1 MRIRKLITVP
11 RDNIDKTVADLHQ
24 KSSIS
29 FNGASHIRD
38 ANLKRKA
45 LAEMKKKRLKAS
57 LHKLKLSPMNDS
69 CVVTTLGAS
78 NIAFGPTFSDYAVS
92 RCHC

>member
-1 MRIRKLITVP
+1 
-11 RDNIDKTVADLHQ
+11 
-24 KSSIS
+24 
-29 FNGASHIRD
+29 
-38 ANLKRKA
+38 
-45 LAEMKKKRLKAS
+45 MKKKRLKAS

-78 NIAFGPTFSDYAVS
+78 NIAFGPTFSDYVVS

>member
-11 RDNIDKTVADLHQ
+11 RDTIDKTVADLHQ

-45 LAEMKKKRLKAS
+45 LAEMKKRLKAS
-57 LHKLKLSPMNDS
+57 LYKLKLSPMNDS
-69 CVVTTLGAS
+69 CVVTTLSAS
-78 NIAFGPTFSDYAVS
+78 NIAFGPTFSDYAAS
-92 RCHC
+92 

>member
-1 MRIRKLITVP
+1 VP
-11 RDNIDKTVADLHQ
+11 RDTIDKTVADLHQ

-45 LAEMKKKRLKAS
+45 LAEMKKKRMKAS
-57 LHKLKLSPMNDS
+57 LHKTQTFADEYS
-69 CVVTTLGAS
+69 CVVTTLSAS